1 MTSLEKRIQKL
12 RQQPHGVSTDELERI
27 LFALG
32 FYFRKGKGSHRCY
45 QHPDL
50 PGFLL
55 TLPYQ
60 RALKKG
66 YVTQALRAIDRILEL
81 RDDEQQIS

>member
-1 MTSLEKRIQKL
+1 MTSLDKRIQKL

-50 PGFLL
+50 PDLRL
-55 TLPYQ
+55 TIPY
-60 RALKKG
+60 RRKLSKI
-66 YVTQALRAIDRILEL
+66 YVTQALKAIDRVLEL
-81 RDDEQQIS
+81 REENER